1 MSDNDKAELEGIL
14 ATRMIE
20 NPAQSLGIDDRA
32 SRHCSLVLDEGVVL
46 MHWRSTL
53 ERPMDFSVVD
63 DSGFV
68 HFSYV
73 LQGGGTAQLGGR
85 HVPRQAGMVKP
96 IQAATG
102 NIAFGPGQ
110 RWRFQQQG
118 DYESVGVMVKRDIV
132 RRWLGDDSVYLARG
146 LANDQCF
153 DTCLRGQELHLAAQR
168 LVSHL
173 YLPDNERRH
182 ALWWQAQGLSMVAL
196 LLEAQEDGKRST
208 LQPALDPRRLV
219 RVRDD
224 LLSDLSQPPLLADL
238 AARHGLSLAALQRSF
253 RAAYGT
259 SAYALFQRERMNEAH
274 RRLSTGAARVTSVA
288 TEMGYTNLSHFS
300 AAFRQQFG
308 INPGQ
313 LRRLEPPCA

>member
-1 MSDNDKAELEGIL
+1 MNEHDKGASDGIL

-20 NPAQSLGIDDRA
+20 NPALSLGIDDRD

-53 ERPMDFSVVD
+53 EQPMDFSVID

-73 LQGGGTAQLGGR
+73 LQGGGTAQLGDR
-85 HVPRQAGMVKP
+85 HAPRFPGMEKP
-96 IQAATG
+96 IRAATG

-118 DYESVGVMVKRDIV
+118 EYESVGVMVKHEIV
-132 RRWLGDDSVYLARG
+132 RRWLGDESAG
-146 LANDQCF
+146 LASDQCF

-168 LVSHL
+168 LVSQL
-173 YLPDNERRH
+173 YLPDSERRH
-182 ALWWQAQGLSMVAL
+182 ALWWQAQGLSMVSL
-196 LLEAQEDGKRST
+196 LLEAQEKGGHTKPQPMMDRS
-208 LQPALDPRRLV
+208 RLE

-224 LLSDLSQPPLLADL
+224 LLSDLAQPPLLADL
-238 AARHGLSLAALQRSF
+238 AARHGLSLAALQRGF
-253 RAAYGT
+253 RGVYGV
-259 SAYALFQRERMNEAH
+259 SVYALFQRERMNEAY
-274 RRLSTGAARVTSVA
+274 RRLSSASPSVTSVA
-288 TEMGYTNLSHFS
+288 AEMGYTNLSHFS

-313 LRRLEPPCA
+313 LRRLDLARS

>member
-1 MSDNDKAELEGIL
+1 MNDDETAPPEGIL

-20 NPAQSLGIDDRA
+20 NPARSLGIDDRA
-32 SRHCSLVLDEGVVL
+32 SRHCSLALDDGVVL
-46 MHWRSTL
+46 MHWHSVL
-53 ERPMDFSVVD
+53 ERPIDFSVVD

-73 LQGGGTAQLGGR
+73 LHGDGTAQLGGR
-85 HVPRQAGMVKP
+85 HASRQAGHVKP

-118 DYESVGVMVKRDIV
+118 VYESVGVMVKHDIV
-132 RRWLGDDSVYLARG
+132 RRWLGDESVCMARG

-168 LVSHL
+168 IVSQL
-173 YLPDNERRH
+173 YRPDSEQRH
-182 ALWWQAQGLSMVAL
+182 ALWWQAQGLSLVAL
-196 LLEAQEDGKRST
+196 LLEAQDDRGRPVPR
-208 LQPALDPRRLV
+208 PAVDQRRLA

-238 AARHGLSLAALQRSF
+238 AERHGLSLAALQRGF

-259 SAYALFQRERMNEAH
+259 SAYALFQRERMNEAL
-274 RRLSTGAARVTSVA
+274 RRLSSGAARVTAVA
-288 TEMGYTNLSHFS
+288 AEMGYTNLSHFS

-313 LRRLEPPCA
+313 LRRLEPPHA